1 MPIDIDDFGERLAEL
16 RPMPGVEVAA
26 PLAQAGGLF
35 SGYRD
40 TPAVGA
46 TLAAA
51 VHEGGG
57 ETNRWESFNR
67 VAGAYIQQARAGQI
81 DMATAK
87 ELTAGWMAAK
97 MVPAWPENRF
107 EAEWR
112 GLVNR
117 DIRNHSAL
125 PAVQAAPASAL
136 PQAAPADPRYSV
148 ASWAAGGWVPAEAPP
163 PRRHLVQ
170 GVVMAGQPHLFAA
183 APGAGKTFLMLD
195 LALKIAAHVAGED
208 TDWCGQKLT
217 DHCAGK
223 AVVFFTTEDGAE
235 ELRIRIH
242 EIDPT
247 GRRFRGRV
255 YIIPTS
261 EAGGAFPLVEYD
273 PATRTPRMSRMW
285 LHWFE
290 QLRQI
295 PDLGLVMVDTF
306 SSTMHGNEN
315 DATLV
320 NEYMREGT
328 RVCGELGAAFM
339 VSHHIR
345 KQGKE
350 PFSSLDDFGQAIR
363 GSTGLIGSA
372 RMVLGTYEAPDWRQR
387 LKAMNMEAKPK
398 TLFMFGVVKANN
410 PETLSGTKSLL
421 RRANGLLV
429 DVTERDPYSRERRG
443 EMLAWLIAAIRL
455 ANASGFPYQKTG
467 SKGLYVHR
475 DELPPLI
482 RGRGKHGIEGLAQ
495 ELLDR
500 RMVVRAA
507 LMNEKGRAWLD
518 TPDGP
523 SAAGGWEGKRDG
535 QWGDAPDWALYHYDT
550 VLDAVVGPGL

>member
-1 MPIDIDDFGERLAEL
+1 VPVDIDDFGERLTEL
-16 RPMPGVEVAA
+16 RPMDGVEPTL
-26 PLAQAGGLF
+26 PLAGGGSGLF

-40 TPAVGA
+40 KAPIGEA
-46 TLAAA
+46 LAQPI
-51 VHEGGG
+51 HEGGG
-57 ETNRWESFNR
+57 ERSRWGEFNKT
-67 VAGAYIQQARAGQI
+67 AGKFMAWARAGEI
-81 DMATAK
+81 DMATARDM
-87 ELTAGWMAAK
+87 TFGWMLAK
-97 MVPAWPENRF
+97 MVPPWPERRF
-107 EAEWR
+107 DAEWR
-112 GLVNR
+112 GLLAR
-117 DIRNHSAL
+117 EMRNHGVVRNPPASDNAL
-125 PAVQAAPASAL
+125 PA
-136 PQAAPADPRYSV
+136 AAPADPRYSV
-148 ASWAAGGWVPAEAPP
+148 AAWAAGGWVPAEAPP

-195 LALKIAAHVAGED
+195 LALKIAAHLAGED

-217 DHCAGK
+217 DHCVGK

-255 YIIPTS
+255 FIIPTS

-285 LHWFE
+285 THWFE

-295 PDLGLVMVDTF
+295 PDLGLVMIDTF

-315 DATLV
+315 DATIV
-320 NEYMREGT
+320 NEYLREGN
-328 RVCGELGAAFM
+328 RICGELGAAFM

-345 KQGKE
+345 KQGKD
-350 PFSSLDDFGQAIR
+350 PIASLDDFAQAIR
-363 GSTGLIGSA
+363 GSSGLLGGV
-372 RMVLGTYEAPDWRQR
+372 RMALGTYEAPDWRQR
-387 LKAMNMEAKPK
+387 LKAMNMDPKPK

-443 EMLAWLIAAIRL
+443 EMLAWLIAAVRL
-455 ANASGFPYQKTG
+455 ANSAGFPYKKTG
-467 SKGLYVHR
+467 STGLFVHR

-500 RMVVRAA
+500 RMIVLAA
-507 LMNEKGRAWLD
+507 SGEKGRAWID

-523 SAAGGWEGKRDG
+523 SAAGGDWIRREGH
-535 QWGDAPDWALYHYDT
+535 WVDAPDWSLYYYDP